1 MALTGAGLQVVH
13 ADGGDAAAWAA
24 ERAGALHE
32 VVARHGA
39 VMVRG
44 LDLPDAGAVERVSRS
59 LVPHRLVEREAF
71 APRRPYAE
79 GVSSSS
85 EWPPDE
91 PMCMHHELSYA
102 LEVPRLILFGC
113 LTAPATGGATAV
125 ADSHEVLEALPP
137 AVVEPFR
144 RHGWLLTRTY
154 HQVGVPWRVAFGT
167 EDRDAVD
174 AYCRSHA
181 IAHEWRADGSLRTR
195 QRRAA
200 IVAHPVTGRPVW
212 CNQIAFLNEWT
223 LESDVREF
231 LVDTY
236 GSDGLPFNTRF
247 GSGAPIGPEIVQ
259 LLNGVYEAH
268 THREPWQPG
277 DLLLVDNIRT
287 AHAREAY
294 EGPREVLVG
303 MTDPVNIAAIAPQG
317 GQR

>member
-223 LESDVREF
+223 LDPDVRQY
-231 LVDTY
+231 LVDVY
-236 GSDGLPFNTRF
+236 GGDGLPYNTAL
-247 GSGAPIGPEIVQ
+247 GDGTPIDAGTVRAINETYQRATV
-259 LLNGVYEAH
+259 
-268 THREPWQPG
+268 REPWRSG
-277 DLLLVDNIRT
+277 DLLLVDNVRM
-287 AHAREAY
+287 AHAREPY
-294 EGPREVLVG
+294 DGPREVVVVMG
-303 MTDPVNIAAIAPQG
+303 DPTRLPG
-317 GQR
+317 HLL